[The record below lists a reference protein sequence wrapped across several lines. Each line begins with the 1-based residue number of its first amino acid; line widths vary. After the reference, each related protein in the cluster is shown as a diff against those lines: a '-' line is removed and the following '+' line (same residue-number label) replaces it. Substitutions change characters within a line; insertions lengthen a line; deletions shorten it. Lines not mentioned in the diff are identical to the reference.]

1 MEPDSVGLF
10 FVHIDTAIYNFDE
23 RDNELFEIRLDRL
36 VDKWSGSIE
45 VGETFKQSFDNKLPA
60 KTATQYPKSQVG
72 LTTHNPGQLDFP
84 ATMTNLRLGTT
95 MMRWTLFAEQEYL
108 HLLLSVKI
116 FVLSVITMFHLQWLR
131 HSHKWKRNQVIKI
144 LWR

>member
-1 MEPDSVGLF
+1 MEPDSLGLF
-10 FVHIDTAIYNFDE
+10 FVHFETAVYNFDK

-45 VGETFKQSFDNKLPA
+45 VGETFKQSFDNKLLA
-60 KTATQYPKSQVG
+60 KTETQFPKSQVG

-95 MMRWTLFAEQEYL
+95 MMRLLTLFTEQEYL
-108 HLLLSVKI
+108 YLLLSVKI
-116 FVLSVITMFHLQWLR
+116 FVLSVITMFSLQWFR
-131 HSHKWKRNQVIKI
+131 HSHKWKRNQVIEI
-144 LWR
+144 L